1 MRQFIFFLLLAVLA
15 STAWGQT
22 YKWRDA
28 SGRIQYS
35 DTPPPPGA
43 KDVQQLRKAPA
54 PPASATPPASKS
66 ITDRDAEFR
75 KRLVEKKE
83 AEAKQAKAADDEQTR
98 ARNCTQ
104 ATGQLAALESGGRMV
119 QLNAQGERIALDDAG
134 RERAKQ
140 EAQHAIESWC
150 K

>member
-35 DTPPPPGA
+35 DTPPPAGA
-43 KDVQQLRKAPA
+43 KDVQQLRNAPA
-54 PPASATPPASKS
+54 PPASATPSASKS
-66 ITDRDAEFR
+66 ITDKDAEFR

-83 AEAKQAKAADDEQTR
+83 TEAKQAKAADDEQ
-98 ARNCTQ
+98 
-104 ATGQLAALESGGRMV
+104 
-119 QLNAQGERIALDDAG
+119 
-134 RERAKQ
+134 
-140 EAQHAIESWC
+140 
-150 K
+150 